1 MTHSYQTSIY
11 KSRRTMST
19 SFYQAEVQDFDNEYY
34 EFEVSATSFEDA
46 NAQVAS
52 LASAQGIDIYNIN
65 IYKF

>member
-11 KSRRTMST
+11 KSRKAMSN

-46 NAQVAS
+46 NSQVAS
-52 LASAQGIDIYNIN
+52 LAAAQGIDIYNIN